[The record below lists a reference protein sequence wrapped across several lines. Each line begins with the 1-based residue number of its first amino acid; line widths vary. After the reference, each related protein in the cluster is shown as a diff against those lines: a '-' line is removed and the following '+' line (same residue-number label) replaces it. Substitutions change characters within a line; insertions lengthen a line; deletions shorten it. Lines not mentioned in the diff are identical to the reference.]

1 MDILIMG
8 AAGMIRRKSTERLA
22 NGGALRSRA
31 TEKPALGYTQS
42 HGSRPAPE
50 GACGSFR

>member
-8 AAGMIRRKSTERLA
+8 AAGMIGRKSAEQLA
-22 NGGALRSRA
+22 KAGALCGRPIETPPSGDR
-31 TEKPALGYTQS
+31 LG

-50 GACGSFR
+50 GACDSFR